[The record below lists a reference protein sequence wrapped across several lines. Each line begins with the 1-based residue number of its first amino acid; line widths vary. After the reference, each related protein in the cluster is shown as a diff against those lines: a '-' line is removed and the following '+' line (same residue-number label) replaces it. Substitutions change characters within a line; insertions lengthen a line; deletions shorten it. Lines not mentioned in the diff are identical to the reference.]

1 MRGVFLFLILGLCL
15 PAWSYP
21 GGSAVSLGSNP
32 LFAHGGSVGV
42 NTDVTVFTAPAD
54 QIMVITDISCELSLM
69 VRIKTDTGAVLGE
82 YGIGMPDLYNHP
94 GNAQGYSFQ
103 SGLPVQPTQALV
115 IETESAYRE
124 CDTSTYRLRYTL
136 SGYSAQP

>member
-1 MRGVFLFLILGLCL
+1 
-15 PAWSYP
+15 
-21 GGSAVSLGSNP
+21 
-32 LFAHGGSVGV
+32 V

-54 QIMVITDISCELSLM
+54 QIMVITDISLGITQTSRSCELSLM